1 MLTTGYSCNSYF
13 LLISTRIME
22 RKYQCELGTMAWG
35 ILALSIM
42 AFGILA
48 LGIMALGKLSFN
60 RRVFQIFIAP
70 SSKLLFQI
78 FPLHVSIKLIA
89 LAWINLFKSV

>member
-1 MLTTGYSCNSYF
+1 
-13 LLISTRIME
+13 ME
-22 RKYQCELGTMAWG
+22 RKYQCELGTMAWC
-35 ILALSIM
+35 ILALGIM
-42 AFGILA
+42 A

-60 RRVFQIFIAP
+60 RKVFQIIIAP